1 MHAVGAESEGMNSST
16 FDAKDALTA
25 EAGGA
30 LLEPAQVAGWNTPPE
45 SPRSAAAQQE
55 EHEVSVHLA
64 VEARRPRKGFDAPA
78 FGGKAGNERLSALR
92 TSCPAVL
99 GAAQQQQQ
107 QQTRDYSHLPSYQ
120 RPTVTF
126 HARSKNA
133 PEPIMVGSNAAW
145 LSRRTLPMC
154 WMTASAGNACS

>member
-16 FDAKDALTA
+16 FDVKDALTA
-25 EAGGA
+25 EAGGV

-45 SPRSAAAQQE
+45 SPRSAAAQHE

-64 VEARRPRKGFDAPA
+64 VEARRPQDRAKGFDASA
-78 FGGKAGNERLSALR
+78 FGGKAGSERLSALR

-99 GAAQQQQQ
+99 GAPQQQ

-133 PEPIMVGSNAAW
+133 PEPIMVRSSVAW
-145 LSRRTLPMC
+145 LSQRTLLC
-154 WMTASAGNACS
+154 VG